1 MKNTALALLLIPMTM
16 IPAMIIPGS
25 NIQAQGLPELSD
37 ASVLVM
43 NASQEKMFGQQ
54 VMLSI
59 RASSTFSE
67 DVLLLDYFSTL
78 TANIAMHSPRP
89 FGKTTTNLAVDPA
102 INAFAVPGGYI
113 TINTGLMDNARSV
126 DELASV
132 VAHEIGHQSQ
142 RHITRSIQRSKQ
154 LSIPTAAA
162 MIGGL
167 LIGGQI
173 GTAALL
179 GSQAAAGADRLA
191 YSRTFEREAD
201 ATGMKMLADAGYDP
215 KAMPAFFGQLEK
227 QSRLYGGVMPE
238 FLSTH
243 PVSSDRIADGLSRA
257 TRLSRASD
265 IAETPVN
272 RLTFEDAKARTLAL
286 YGKPLDT
293 VIKKLMLASTNEK
306 LNIKARLAAEYGLS
320 VALTRQGKFE
330 RAKTVLISL
339 LSSAPLNPIYKLAE
353 AELAYKSGDTST
365 AEQLYLALYDTDK
378 QHPAYIHG
386 YANALVK
393 NGNNA
398 AAIRILRKTLRHQP
412 DTLWAYDSL
421 AQAYAADAKTMNAL
435 FTRAQML
442 KKIGLYT
449 RTLNLLHQTRSGSYP
464 DSSDYL
470 HASIDDLIKQTE
482 HAKQQLESFK
492 L

>member
-1 MKNTALALLLIPMTM
+1 
-16 IPAMIIPGS
+16 
-25 NIQAQGLPELSD
+25 
-37 ASVLVM
+37 
-43 NASQEKMFGQQ
+43 MFGQQ
-54 VMLSI
+54 VMLNI
-59 RASSTFSE
+59 RAGSNFSD

-78 TANIAMHSPRP
+78 TANIAMQSPRA

-132 VAHEIGHQSQ
+132 IAHEIGHQSQ
-142 RHITRSIQRSKQ
+142 RHITRSIERSKQ
-154 LSIPTAAA
+154 LSLPTAAA

-167 LIGGQI
+167 LIGGQL

-179 GSQAAAGADRLA
+179 TSQAAAGADRLA

-215 KAMPAFFGQLEK
+215 KAMPSFFGQLEK
-227 QSRLYGGVMPE
+227 QSRLYGGTMPE

-243 PVSSDRIADGLSRA
+243 PVSSDRIADGMSRA
-257 TRLSRASD
+257 ARLIPAPN
-265 IAETPVN
+265 IAQIPAD
-272 RLTFEDAKARTLAL
+272 RLNFVTAKARTRAL

-293 VIKKLMLASTNEK
+293 VIENLTLASNNEK
-306 LNIKARLAAEYGLS
+306 LARSTQLAAKYGLS
-320 VALTRQGKFE
+320 IALMRKGDFTRS
-330 RAKTVLISL
+330 KTVLAAL
-339 LSSAPLNPIYKLAE
+339 LAADPQNPVYKLAE
-353 AELAYKSGDTST
+353 AELAYNAGDSIK
-365 AEQLYLALYDTDK
+365 AEQLYVALYDTDK

-386 YANALVK
+386 YADALVK
-393 NGNNA
+393 NDKNPA
-398 AAIRILRKTLRHQP
+398 AVRILRKTLRHYP

-421 AQAYAADAKTMNAL
+421 AQAYAADGKTMNAL

-442 KKIGLYT
+442 KKMGLFT
-449 RTLNLLHQTRSGSYP
+449 RTLNLLHQTRSGNYP
-464 DSSDYL
+464 DASDYL
-470 HASIDDLIKQTE
+470 RASIDDLIKQTE
-482 HAKQQLESFK
+482 QEKERLDNFK